1 MTALLG
7 KYGLMNLHSNFICVV
22 MCLGKKRTI
31 VELGVVMMIQP
42 CFHWYRLTMGLKAD
56 RTLQMH

>member
-1 MTALLG
+1 MGVYENLLSG
-7 KYGLMNLHSNFICVV
+7 KDNVRRIKDVNFICVV

-42 CFHWYRLTMGLKAD
+42 CFHWYRLTIL
-56 RTLQMH
+56 